1 MLIRVG
7 LAIKDGRLQHY
18 LAKKLMDADV
28 RVEVFGPPRSVWQ
41 SALRQGFDVIVISES
56 FVLRPVDNGIAI
68 LNELPENP
76 TTIIIHES
84 DSLEQHA
91 QLAAA
96 GADVVLYTG
105 LTKTSI
111 YEAIDSALES
121 RRQFIQRKRFDRRG
135 VVEPKLS
142 DFVME
147 SRAMQVFME
156 EVYQVVP
163 SDSPILLTGETGV
176 GKEHLAKAI
185 HAQSPRSVGPF
196 ISINM
201 TAMPENLLESEL
213 FGHEQGAFTGAVR
226 YRRGAFEL
234 AHGGTIFLDEI
245 GDMPLHLQTKLL
257 RVLQDYEVKP
267 LGGENP
273 IELDVRVIAATN
285 RNLEEAVAEGGFRQD
300 LFYRLSVLMLT
311 IPPLRHRRDD
321 IPAMVRRFTTMFRYK
336 IGREIDGFSEEA
348 LAALCRYDWPGNV
361 RELMNVIE
369 RAMLLCR
376 RHEIGP
382 DDLPDVFRLQ
392 GSAEK
397 MLLAG
402 GTLHGED
409 LLGKTLPEVQQ
420 EVMDRVERFYL
431 EQTLARTKG
440 KINEAARIAGIHPR
454 GLYNKMQR
462 LGLRKEDYKTR
473 R

>member
-7 LAIKDGRLQHY
+7 LAVQDSRLQGY
-18 LAKKLMDADV
+18 LAKKLADSDV
-28 RVEVFGPPRSVWQ
+28 RVEVCGLPRTVWQ
-41 SALRQGFDVIVISES
+41 NVLRRGFDVIVISEA
-56 FVLRPVDNGIAI
+56 FILRPLDNGIAI
-68 LNELPENP
+68 LNALPENP
-76 TTIIIHES
+76 TTVVIHDS
-84 DSLEQHA
+84 DSLEEHA

-96 GADVVLYTG
+96 GADVVLYTR
-105 LTKTSI
+105 LTQNSI

-121 RRQFIQRKRFDRRG
+121 RRQFIQRKRIDRRG
-135 VVEPKLS
+135 LVEPKLT

-147 SRAMQVFME
+147 SQSMQVFME
-156 EVYQVVP
+156 EVTQVVA

-196 ISINM
+196 ISVNM
-201 TAMPENLLESEL
+201 AAMPENLLESEL

-267 LGGENP
+267 IGSENTL
-273 IELDVRVIAATN
+273 ELDVRVIAATN
-285 RNLEEAVAEGGFRQD
+285 RNLEEAVLQGDFRQD

-321 IPAMVRRFTTMFRYK
+321 IPSMVRRFTTVFRYK
-336 IGREIDGFSEEA
+336 IGREVDGFSEQA

-376 RHEIGP
+376 SHEISLEE
-382 DDLPDVFRLQ
+382 LPDVFH
-392 GSAEK
+392 GNAT
-397 MLLAG
+397 AG
-402 GTLHGED
+402 GALLPGGILESSD
-409 LLGKTLPEVQQ
+409 LLEKTLPEVQQ
-420 EVMDRVERFYL
+420 EVMDRVERVYL
-431 EQTLARTKG
+431 QKALVRTRG
-440 KINEAARIAGIHPR
+440 RINEAAQLAGIHPR
-454 GLYNKMQR
+454 GLYNKMKR
-462 LGLRKEDYKTR
+462 LGLRKEEFKS
-473 R
+473 

>member
-7 LAIKDGRLQHY
+7 LAVQDSRLQGY
-18 LAKKLMDADV
+18 LAKKLADSDV
-28 RVEVFGPPRSVWQ
+28 RVEVCGLPRTVWQ
-41 SALRQGFDVIVISES
+41 NVLRRGFDVIVISEA
-56 FVLRPVDNGIAI
+56 FILRPLDNGIAI
-68 LNELPENP
+68 LNALPENP
-76 TTIIIHES
+76 TTVVIHDS
-84 DSLEQHA
+84 DSLEEHA

-96 GADVVLYTG
+96 GADVVLYTR
-105 LTKTSI
+105 LTQNSI

-121 RRQFIQRKRFDRRG
+121 RRQFIQRKRIDRRG
-135 VVEPKLS
+135 LVEPKLT

-147 SRAMQVFME
+147 SQSMQVFME
-156 EVYQVVP
+156 EVTQVVA
-163 SDSPILLTGETGV
+163 SASPILLTGETGV

-196 ISINM
+196 ISVNM
-201 TAMPENLLESEL
+201 AAMPENLLESEL
-213 FGHEQGAFTGAVR
+213 FGHAQGAFTGAVR

-267 LGGENP
+267 IGSENTL
-273 IELDVRVIAATN
+273 ELDVRVIAATN
-285 RNLEEAVAEGGFRQD
+285 RNLEEAVLQGDFRQD

-321 IPAMVRRFTTMFRYK
+321 IPSMVRRFTTVFRYK
-336 IGREIDGFSEEA
+336 IGREVDGFSEQA

-376 RHEIGP
+376 SHEISLEE
-382 DDLPDVFRLQ
+382 LPDVFH
-392 GSAEK
+392 GNAT
-397 MLLAG
+397 AG
-402 GTLHGED
+402 GTLLPGGILESSD
-409 LLGKTLPEVQQ
+409 LLEKTLPEVQQ
-420 EVMDRVERFYL
+420 EVMDRVEHVYL
-431 EQTLARTKG
+431 QKALARTRG
-440 KINEAARIAGIHPR
+440 RINEAAQLAGIHPR
-454 GLYNKMQR
+454 GLYNKMKR
-462 LGLRKEDYKTR
+462 LGLRKEDFKS
-473 R
+473 

>member
-7 LAIKDGRLQHY
+7 LAIKDSRLQKY

-41 SALRQGFDVIVISES
+41 NALRQGFDVIVISEG

-76 TTIIIHES
+76 TTVIIHDSE
-84 DSLEQHA
+84 SLEEHA

-105 LTKTSI
+105 LSKTSI
-111 YEAIDSALES
+111 YDAIESALES

-135 VVEPKLS
+135 LVEPKLS

-156 EVYQVVP
+156 DVNRVVP

-201 TAMPENLLESEL
+201 AAMPENLLESEL

-257 RVLQDYEVKP
+257 RVLQDYEVKRSR
-267 LGGENP
+267 GG
-273 IELDVRVIAATN
+273 ATSSN
-285 RNLEEAVAEGGFRQD
+285 WTCA
-300 LFYRLSVLMLT
+300 
-311 IPPLRHRRDD
+311 
-321 IPAMVRRFTTMFRYK
+321 
-336 IGREIDGFSEEA
+336 
-348 LAALCRYDWPGNV
+348 
-361 RELMNVIE
+361 
-369 RAMLLCR
+369 
-376 RHEIGP
+376 
-382 DDLPDVFRLQ
+382 
-392 GSAEK
+392 
-397 MLLAG
+397 
-402 GTLHGED
+402 
-409 LLGKTLPEVQQ
+409 
-420 EVMDRVERFYL
+420 
-431 EQTLARTKG
+431 
-440 KINEAARIAGIHPR
+440 
-454 GLYNKMQR
+454 
-462 LGLRKEDYKTR
+462 
-473 R
+473 